1 MGGKIFGIFGLIAQC
16 AAVCFW
22 TYEAGTAAWLAATD
36 PEHRQHLAASILL
49 ITTSAAI
56 AAGTAYCLYRQFKW
70 AQENKRFTAW
80 LVANAEKIR
89 TNQLAYDRSQRI
101 TLDTELVRHHLVFS
115 ALILSC
121 RMQTRWIIKGSEPRF
136 WHAFAATLYTF
147 FYGWWGF
154 PFGIFWTPVALI
166 KNLLGSTSVRVSE
179 LLRPAPAKPVGFNER
194 FQSGFSHRLHTG
206 FFVDEKPA
214 GFLFPPKRR
223 RCSFDGNSS
232 SLMCDRT
239 IAPTTPFIWVT
250 INLIC
255 WSDLSRSVEAAR
267 RSREIIIGSVFI
279 IIALK
284 TCHIASIRRR
294 SGVCLA

>member
-1 MGGKIFGIFGLIAQC
+1 MLGGKIFGIFGLIAQC

-22 TYEAGTAAWLAATD
+22 TYEAGSAAWLAATD
-36 PEHRQHLAASILL
+36 PDHKQHLAASILL
-49 ITTSAAI
+49 ITISAAI
-56 AAGTAYCLYRQFKW
+56 AAGTAYCLHRQFKW

-89 TNQLAYDRSQRI
+89 TNQLAYYRSQRI

-121 RMQTRWIIKGSEPRF
+121 RIQTRWIIKGSEPRF
-136 WHAFAATLYTF
+136 WHAFAASLYTF

-179 LLRPAPAKPVGFNER
+179 LLQPAPAKPVGFNER
-194 FQSGFSHRLHTG
+194 FQSGFAHRLHAG

-214 GFLFPPKRR
+214 GILPAETAK
-223 RCSFDGNSS
+223 
-232 SLMCDRT
+232 
-239 IAPTTPFIWVT
+239 V
-250 INLIC
+250 
-255 WSDLSRSVEAAR
+255 
-267 RSREIIIGSVFI
+267 
-279 IIALK
+279 
-284 TCHIASIRRR
+284 
-294 SGVCLA
+294 